1 MIQGGTLISGSFTF
15 GGWHT
20 MNTGKTQGV
29 DGENTRENTQINT
42 EAITQVLDS
51 RYKVEVHD
59 PKSTTVIQIVFS
71 RRRSWNPVGSSR

>member
-1 MIQGGTLISGSFTF
+1 
-15 GGWHT
+15 
-20 MNTGKTQGV
+20 MNTGKTQGE

-59 PKSTTVIQIVFS
+59 PKSTKGNRFFS
-71 RRRSWNPVGSSR
+71 VRRS

>member
-20 MNTGKTQGV
+20 MNTGKTQGE

-51 RYKVEVHD
+51 RYKVEIHD

-71 RRRSWNPVGSSR
+71 GRRSWNPVGSSP